1 MIGYALHIGESLLRV
16 AGSAYG
22 WAIAACCGVLSFFA
36 REAYAF
42 CLVFAAVAL
51 DGVFGVAVSVKRRRF
66 ATSELGRLTLLKIA
80 TYSAALILAY
90 LVERLCRDEGPFI
103 GIRIAAAWAAACEFW
118 SWSASVLVLWPGCPF
133 VRLWR
138 RQLSA
143 EIAAKTGVRTDDIL
157 KE

>member
-1 MIGYALHIGESLLRV
+1 MTAHLLHIAEVLIRA

-22 WAIAACCGVLSFFA
+22 WFLAAGCGALTFFA
-36 REAYAF
+36 PERYTFAV
-42 CLVFAAVAL
+42 VFAAIFI
-51 DGVFGVAVSVKRRRF
+51 DGVFGVAVSIKCGRF

-80 TYSAALILAY
+80 TYSAALVLAY
-90 LVERLCRDEGPFI
+90 LVERLCHDSGPFV
-103 GIRIAAAWAAACEFW
+103 GIRIAAVWAAVCEFW

-138 RQLSA
+138 RHLSA
-143 EIAAKTGVRTDDIL
+143 EIAAKTGVRTEDIL